1 MLIRSSVAYS
11 APTVRR
17 SLAAPSAG
25 AAAPRPSFG
34 ETAIKSTII
43 GASLGTV
50 AGEALGKGAAYAGA
64 GYLGWKLGQS
74 LSGGSEMVGLAGAAI
89 GAGASM
95 LLEDK
100 LPIGGTI
107 GAAAGFV
114 TGGLVGGIAG
124 SVIGGV
130 QIVANSNLFKK
141 S

>member
-1 MLIRSSVAYS
+1 MLIRSSLPYS
-11 APTVRR
+11 APKVRR
-17 SLAAPSAG
+17 SFSAPTE
-25 AAAPRPSFG
+25 PVKPSFG

-50 AGEALGKGAAYAGA
+50 AGEAIGKGAVFAGA

-74 LSGGSEMVGLAGAAI
+74 LSGGNELVGLAGAAI

-95 LLEDK
+95 LVEDK
-100 LPIGGTI
+100 IPIGGTI

-114 TGGLVGGIAG
+114 SGGLVGGIAG

-130 QIVANSNLFKK
+130 QAVANSDLFKK
-141 S
+141 G